1 MLMNWMKLTWGQK
14 KNRPLKVGRA
24 DCGMPVSR
32 RKTSRKSGDFNA
44 HRRGF
49 LKPETT
55 ATAGAMLTAGC
66 DVVYGRTGEGGTHP
80 VSSRRSCDLTRDGWL
95 EHCELRLKRMAS
107 LTRTATALRMKER
120 KRLRGGADDIIIII
134 IIISYVD
141 VYSSIWKSEQK
152 PKLSCGHRQ
161 GKCDVES
168 GGNPGAAES
177 LRRDDKFPSLKRE
190 ASPAPRSHTCEE
202 TASLLSKCGSKFIG
216 RKDCCSF
223 VPPAGPLGK
232 RASFPDPQREQ
243 LQSLHLNPSSESVV
257 TQTTESPSSPIYPF
271 RQAATKTHNPPHTL
285 VGTHFNRDLALR
297 NQRNT
302 EQQII
307 ISSWRNPTC
316 IAANAAGGYSYETQ
330 CQNFKLLQ
338 SKLLNMLL
346 LGNQRVSELLA
357 SLFSAMFSLL
367 AASVAAFHRPMPA
380 LSVCLCGVPKRCH
393 HPIRAFCPRTTP
405 YPCEN
410 TVKSSP
416 VSHCQKC
423 LYSEE
428 MSNSMEGAAGPGTRA
443 NGPVPAPNADQVP
456 PSPGLPLAPEELV
469 EEQPSS
475 LTDVSQMWI
484 KFAKTF
490 AVIFPIYVLGYF
502 EFSFSWVL
510 IGLAMLFY
518 WRKNHGSKDYRIN
531 RALAFLDHK
540 DTTAKQS
547 LPATELPPW
556 EFICIPQFDLNT
568 VLRLRRVGAADT
580 SVERTDEVVQIQCP
594 LYDSRWTGEG
604 GRHAANVVGSGSRTH
619 DSRIEDS
626 MPLNMG
632 CSIPCA
638 TTARPLILFIIQ
650 MWSEWSG
657 SISTHRHPPITP
669 HGLLLPSQSGEKGL
683 KGSEPGALRDL
694 VPTVKQMWPFICQ
707 FVDKLFRETIEPAVK
722 GANPH
727 LSTFC
732 FTKIDMGDKPLRV
745 NGVKVYTENVDKRQ
759 VIMDLQISFVGNTEI
774 DIDIKKFYCRAGIK
788 SIQLHGMLRV
798 VMEPLLGDMPL
809 IGALSVFFLN
819 KPMLDI
825 NWTGLTNMLDIP
837 GVNGLCDG
845 LIQDIIYSYLVLPNR
860 LNIPLVGEAELAR
873 IRFPIPEAVV
883 RIHFIEA
890 QDLVGKDKFLGG
902 LIKGKS
908 DPYGVIRLGPQE
920 VKSKVINENLNPR
933 WNEVHEF
940 LMYDNTA
947 KTMEIV
953 LFDEDPDEDDKLG
966 NVMIDMSELKK
977 EQIVEEWFNLEDV
990 PKGKLHLKMEWL
1002 CLLPSPDKLDQAL
1015 LQVRAD
1021 GSRSTD
1027 GLSSAVLI
1035 VFLDSA
1041 RNLPSVFEGN
1051 LGSGYL
1057 KERRSAGLVF
1067 CENTSS
1073 LYRTLFRNPLEF
1085 NQTGLRKASI
1095 SKAIKSGKK
1104 VTSDPSPLVQFRVG
1118 HKSFDSK
1125 TKYKTTEPVW
1135 EENFTFLIHNPKLQE
1150 LQVEVKDA
1158 KHECSLGTLALPLTR
1173 LLEAENMTLSQRFP
1187 LKNSG
1192 PSCTLKMKMA
1202 LRVLSLEKTPT
1213 SPSNSTPS
1221 SIQVRKSSS
1230 STPRPSVSSEA
1241 SMPPSSISDVP
1252 RSSTASVQDLSTRR
1266 KESEPPVKSLG
1277 SVDLEHAG
1285 VGRGAGGQSLAETGK
1300 STSYLAISGSQQFL
1314 NGGKEPT
1321 PSIAS
1326 DISNPYAAQELH
1338 QRLQQLPNGSDSSPL
1353 GSIQLTI
1360 RYSTQRN
1367 RLIVVVHSCRNL
1379 IAFTDHGSNPY
1390 ARLYLHPD
1398 KRRSG
1403 RRKTHTHKKTQ
1414 NPHFDETFE
1423 FSVTWIELSNR
1434 SLDVAVKNSGGL
1446 LSKHKGLLGKVSVD
1460 LNHEDITKA
1469 FLMVVEGECVWVCVC
1484 VCVCVRAVEPK
1495 RREKHSCYDEIRPL
1509 PSVTFLELNL
1519 KPVKFGRRSKNVV
1532 FFIHLT
1538 CSAQQHVGE
1547 VHAALTPIRCF
1558 RLCSIVFC
1566 KKRNDLL
1573 ETVGFEKPLRLML
1586 SCKGGS
1592 SPPSF

>member
-1 MLMNWMKLTWGQK
+1 
-14 KNRPLKVGRA
+14 
-24 DCGMPVSR
+24 
-32 RKTSRKSGDFNA
+32 
-44 HRRGF
+44 
-49 LKPETT
+49 
-55 ATAGAMLTAGC
+55 
-66 DVVYGRTGEGGTHP
+66 
-80 VSSRRSCDLTRDGWL
+80 
-95 EHCELRLKRMAS
+95 
-107 LTRTATALRMKER
+107 
-120 KRLRGGADDIIIII
+120 
-134 IIISYVD
+134 
-141 VYSSIWKSEQK
+141 
-152 PKLSCGHRQ
+152 
-161 GKCDVES
+161 
-168 GGNPGAAES
+168 
-177 LRRDDKFPSLKRE
+177 
-190 ASPAPRSHTCEE
+190 
-202 TASLLSKCGSKFIG
+202 
-216 RKDCCSF
+216 
-223 VPPAGPLGK
+223 
-232 RASFPDPQREQ
+232 
-243 LQSLHLNPSSESVV
+243 
-257 TQTTESPSSPIYPF
+257 
-271 RQAATKTHNPPHTL
+271 
-285 VGTHFNRDLALR
+285 
-297 NQRNT
+297 
-302 EQQII
+302 
-307 ISSWRNPTC
+307 
-316 IAANAAGGYSYETQ
+316 
-330 CQNFKLLQ
+330 
-338 SKLLNMLL
+338 
-346 LGNQRVSELLA
+346 
-357 SLFSAMFSLL
+357 
-367 AASVAAFHRPMPA
+367 
-380 LSVCLCGVPKRCH
+380 
-393 HPIRAFCPRTTP
+393 
-405 YPCEN
+405 
-410 TVKSSP
+410 
-416 VSHCQKC
+416 
-423 LYSEE
+423 
-428 MSNSMEGAAGPGTRA
+428 MSNRMEGTAGPGTRA
-443 NGPVPAPNADQVP
+443 NGPVPAPNGNQVP
-456 PSPGLPLAPEELV
+456 PPPGPPLAPELE

-540 DTTAKQS
+540 DTAAKQS
-547 LPATELPPW
+547 MPATELPPW
-556 EFICIPQFDLNT
+556 VHYPD
-568 VLRLRRVGAADT
+568 
-580 SVERTDEVVQIQCP
+580 VERVE
-594 LYDSRWTGEG
+594 W
-604 GRHAANVVGSGSRTH
+604 
-619 DSRIEDS
+619 
-626 MPLNMG
+626 LN
-632 CSIPCA
+632 
-638 TTARPLILFIIQ
+638 
-650 MWSEWSG
+650 
-657 SISTHRHPPITP
+657 
-669 HGLLLPSQSGEKGL
+669 K
-683 KGSEPGALRDL
+683 
-694 VPTVKQMWPFICQ
+694 TVKQMWPFICQ

-809 IGALSVFFLN
+809 IGALSVFFLK
-819 KPMLDI
+819 KPRLDI

-837 GVNGLCDG
+837 GVDGLCDG

-860 LNIPLVGEAELAR
+860 LNIPLVGAAELAR
-873 IRFPIPEAVV
+873 IRFPIPEALV

-908 DPYGVIRLGPQE
+908 DPYGVIQLGTQE
-920 VKSKVINENLNPR
+920 VKSKVIKENLNPR

-947 KTMEIV
+947 KTMNIV

-966 NVMIDMSELKK
+966 NVMIDMTELKK

-1002 CLLPSPDKLDQAL
+1002 CLLPSPEKLDQAL
-1015 LQVRAD
+1015 LQIRAD

-1095 SKAIKSGKK
+1095 SKAMKSGKK
-1104 VTSDPSPLVQFRVG
+1104 MTSDPSPVVQFRVG
-1118 HKSFDSK
+1118 NKSFDSK
-1125 TKYKTTEPVW
+1125 TKYKTNEPVW
-1135 EENFTFLIHNPKLQE
+1135 EENFTFLIHNPKMQE
-1150 LQVEVKDA
+1150 LQVEVKDT

-1173 LLEAENMTLSQRFP
+1173 LLEAEDMTLSQRFP
-1187 LKNSG
+1187 LKNAG

-1202 LRVLSLEKTPT
+1202 LRVLSPEKIPT

-1221 SIQVRKSSS
+1221 SVQVRKSSS
-1230 STPRPSVSSEA
+1230 STPIPQPSVSSEA
-1241 SMPPSSISDVP
+1241 SKPPPSISDVP
-1252 RSSTASVQDLSTRR
+1252 RSSTASVQDLSNRR
-1266 KESEPPVKSLG
+1266 KESEPPVKSVG
-1277 SVDLEHAG
+1277 SVDLEQAG
-1285 VGRGAGGQSLAETGK
+1285 VGGRARGQSLAETGK

-1338 QRLQQLPNGSDSSPL
+1338 QRLQQLPNGSDSSHSPL
-1353 GSIQLTI
+1353 GTIQLTI

-1390 ARLYLHPD
+1390 ARLYLLPD

-1414 NPHFDETFE
+1414 NPNFDETFE
-1423 FSVTWIELSNR
+1423 FSVTWMELSSRN
-1434 SLDVAVKNSGGL
+1434 LDVAVKNSGGL
-1446 LSKHKGLLGKVSVD
+1446 LSKHKGFLGKVLVD
-1460 LNHEDITKA
+1460 LNHDDITKG
-1469 FLMVVEGECVWVCVC
+1469 LTQW
-1484 VCVCVRAVEPK
+1484 
-1495 RREKHSCYDEIRPL
+1495 YD
-1509 PSVTFLELNL
+1509 
-1519 KPVKFGRRSKNVV
+1519 
-1532 FFIHLT
+1532 LT
-1538 CSAQQHVGE
+1538 VDGQIQ
-1547 VHAALTPIRCF
+1547 P
-1558 RLCSIVFC
+1558 
-1566 KKRNDLL
+1566 
-1573 ETVGFEKPLRLML
+1573 
-1586 SCKGGS
+1586 
-1592 SPPSF
+1592 